1 MPCHPT
7 RRNAGALRWTA
18 ALIGSL
24 LPALAA
30 AISVTVVSP
39 RTVPITNPGATL
51 DLLAYSEFTDAAGK
65 TVKNKVASDPVVAGA
80 SIRPTTNLVPV
91 PAAGL
96 APVVGFTGMN
106 PKPAARRSVDSGS
119 SGGLAGFDGRITYI
133 PANDAMMPSK
143 QGTLYASAAHSIT
156 VPGVGQGFSAVRGV
170 DPDLLSA
177 AAYDY
182 TVWIDQLALDLS
194 PGDTA
199 WAGMFA
205 TDSRFTDP
213 LWTLQVVARRP
224 IAATG
229 TRWDISFSSQ
239 SLLGLDDLAIRDRVR
254 SDLLSGSGQLSQYT
268 LFAATYDL
276 PLAITYGEGLD
287 AGVTTVPEPTTLTLM
302 LFGALLLLARWRGA
316 GVPAAL
322 LATLLTALG
331 PVRAELVL
339 IDTRNPQGI
348 PDITQTGSPINNG
361 GICAAASAANLL
373 WNWSEFAPYDGSAG
387 GQRLVPHAGDASWP
401 AGFAAWSADS
411 LALRNRLVTEIYGT
425 GNNGHGTTGG
435 LTRYIKDRGHLYDSG
450 FFGYG
455 GNPNGLSVRSYNG
468 ANGATYARLYDSLYH
483 ADGSL
488 KYAHAMTSWVWHLPD
503 GSFVSNNNSKS
514 RHSLGVAGMD
524 VPRPGANDPGH
535 RQIVLTNGWG
545 SQQDRPDPVDA
556 EYYDSYVDISTNNRL
571 RIPSGNG
578 DNNDG
583 NGNDYLVRGITGA
596 AEADYVEMY
605 QFIVIKQGGSPSVGL
620 SLQPADPGYRRVDY
634 RVHNPEATAQYHFFL
649 EMDARLLSMLG
660 SDDLLMPMGW
670 AVEPW
675 NPAGTVR
682 TPETADWDATDLF
695 APTVASEGS
704 GENPAFEPG
713 WGGLHWY
720 WSGQSGAPIGT
731 DATETFSLR
740 LPDNVDIR
748 LDKHLLT
755 AVGEAD
761 HAVLYFNMVG
771 GPTLVPVPESPTA
784 ALLVAGL
791 LMVGSY
797 AHRTA
802 RGRAPA

>member
-1 MPCHPT
+1 M
-7 RRNAGALRWTA
+7 RWAA

-24 LPALAA
+24 LPALAVA
-30 AISVTVVSP
+30 TSVTVVSP

-80 SIRPTTNLVPV
+80 SIRPTTDRVPV

-133 PANDAMMPSK
+133 PANDATMPSK
-143 QGTLYASAAHSIT
+143 QGTLYASAAHSIA

-170 DPDLLSA
+170 DPDPLSA
-177 AAYDY
+177 GAYDY
-182 TVWIDQLALDLS
+182 TVWIDQLALDVS

-199 WAGMFA
+199 WAGLFA

-213 LWTLQVVARRP
+213 LWTLQVVATRP
-224 IAATG
+224 LAAG
-229 TRWDISFSSQ
+229 GIVWDIGFSSQ
-239 SLLGLDDLAIRDRVR
+239 GLFGLDDQAIRARVR
-254 SDLLSGSGQLSQYT
+254 RDLLAGGGQLSRYT
-268 LFAATYDL
+268 LFSAPYDL

-287 AGVTTVPEPTTLTLM
+287 AGVTTVPEPTTPMLL
-302 LFGALLLLARWRGA
+302 LFGGLVLLARRRGA
-316 GVPAAL
+316 GALAAALAAL
-322 LATLLTALG
+322 LTLLA

-348 PDITQTGSPINNG
+348 PDITQTGSPIANG

-373 WNWSEFAPYDGSAG
+373 WNWSEFAPFDGSAG
-387 GQRLVPHAGDASWP
+387 GQRLVPHAGDANWP
-401 AGFAAWSADS
+401 AGFGAWSADS

-450 FFGYG
+450 IFGFG
-455 GNPNGLSVRSYNG
+455 GNPNGMSVRSYNG

-503 GSFVSNNNSKS
+503 GSFVSNNNGKS

-545 SQQDRPDPVDA
+545 SQQDRPNPVDA
-556 EYYDSYVDISTNNRL
+556 EYYDTYVDISTNNRL
-571 RIPSGNG
+571 RIPADNG

-583 NGNDYLVRGITGA
+583 NGNNYLVRGIPGA
-596 AEADYVEMY
+596 DIADAEADHVEMY

-620 SLQPADPGYRRVDY
+620 SLQPSDPGYRRVDY
-634 RVHNPEATAQYHFFL
+634 QVYNPEATAQYHFFL
-649 EMDARLLSMLG
+649 EMDARLLSMLSPG
-660 SDDLLMPMGW
+660 DLSMPQGW
-670 AVEPW
+670 DVEPW

-682 TPETADWDATDLF
+682 TPETTDWDGRDLF
-695 APTVASEGS
+695 APTVASQGS
-704 GENPAFEPG
+704 AQNPAFEPG

-720 WSGQSGAPIGT
+720 WGGQSGAPIAT
-731 DATETFSLR
+731 DTTVTFSLR
-740 LPDNVDIR
+740 LPDSVAVGF
-748 LDKHLLT
+748 DKHLLT

-761 HAVLYFNMVG
+761 HAVLYFNMIG
-771 GPTLVPVPESPTA
+771 GPTLVPVPESSTA
-784 ALLVAGL
+784 ALLAAGL
-791 LMVGSY
+791 LMLAGW
-797 AHRTA
+797 A
-802 RGRAPA
+802 RRAGRPPSPA